1 MVEKKVQLTGN
12 QLIQMANQEK
22 QKLAQI
28 NDQVARFQEFKTE
41 LLAAKDVLTEIEKNK
56 KGDKIL
62 INLGAGVYMNM
73 TIDETSKAI
82 SSLSGNVFKEKN
94 SKELIKVLDNKIK
107 NMNKTISKIAED
119 QQKAMARV
127 NQLEQVLNAGRQ
139 HTQKQRAA
147 QN

>member
-1 MVEKKVQLTGN
+1 
-12 QLIQMANQEK
+12 MANQEK

>member
-1 MVEKKVQLTGN
+1 MAEKKVQLTGN
-12 QLIQMANQEK
+12 QLMQMAAQEQ

-28 NDQVARFQEFKTE
+28 NNQIARFQEFKTE
-41 LLAAKDVLTEIEKNK
+41 LQAAKDVLTEIANNK
-56 KGDKIL
+56 KGDKIM
-62 INLGAGVYMNM
+62 INLGAGIYMKA
-73 TIDETSKAI
+73 TIDETAKAV

-94 SKELIKVLDNKIK
+94 SKELIKMLENKIG
-107 NMNKTISKIAED
+107 NMNKTIGKIAED

-139 HTQKQRAA
+139 HIQRQKAG